1 MGIALDQGRGG
12 LFVAVGV
19 KGIAKGREVGAQLI
33 SNGAGAFG

>member
-1 MGIALDQGRGG
+1 MGITLDQGRGG

-19 KGIAKGREVGAQLI
+19 QGIAKGGEVGAQLI